1 LNAAPEEASESVPR
15 RISRTVLGV
24 SLGSGLLLLI
34 VVAWLAGW
42 LGGKGSGDGAA
53 KAARPLPAAELKLDL
68 AIPLDRAAAPAELSL
83 EDSLAAVVAGAD
95 AKAKLLEDASRF
107 VIKPADWGDLRE
119 ASAKDVVARNWE
131 LRFLK
136 GNTKDKYARQLDF
149 FGIELAVVMPDNKL
163 IYIRK
168 FSKPK
173 PEIYTGPAD
182 QEKRCY
188 LTWQRGDLSH
198 ADIDL
203 FSRAG
208 LSPGDRVVLKILPV
222 DVEAK
227 LAKLEKDYAGDD
239 ASDVSRT
246 QFGIRAAGDGFE
258 FYVAQQ
264 YRKERAKK

>member
-1 LNAAPEEASESVPR
+1 MATPDIWVTLLPIIYSGIWGGEALYDPNQM
-15 RISRTVLGV
+15 L
-24 SLGSGLLLLI
+24 
-34 VVAWLAGW
+34 
-42 LGGKGSGDGAA
+42 
-53 KAARPLPAAELKLDL
+53 
-68 AIPLDRAAAPAELSL
+68 
-83 EDSLAAVVAGAD
+83 
-95 AKAKLLEDASRF
+95 
-107 VIKPADWGDLRE
+107 
-119 ASAKDVVARNWE
+119 
-131 LRFLK
+131 
-136 GNTKDKYARQLDF
+136 
-149 FGIELAVVMPDNKL
+149 
-163 IYIRK
+163 
-168 FSKPK
+168 
-173 PEIYTGPAD
+173 YTGPAD

-227 LAKLEKDYAGDD
+227 LATLEKDYAGDD